1 MLEPI
6 TTKSRWRLGPL
17 DSFLFN
23 LCIIL
28 LISSPAWPQTA
39 SLRGRV
45 VDQSGAVV
53 PKATVTLTAAS
64 GLVKTTAT
72 ADTGFYSFGELP
84 PGQYAV
90 RAAAPK
96 LEQEPVQIV
105 LKPGTQTLRLELKVV
120 AMQQQT
126 TVQENTNTSVST
138 ESASNASALVLRGKD
153 LESLADDPEDLGAD
167 LQALAGP
174 SAGPGGSSIFID
186 GFSGG
191 QLPSK
196 DAIREIRINQNPFSP
211 EYDKLGFGRI
221 EILTKPGADKF
232 HGTGYYNFGDDVWN
246 SRNPYAAQKAPFLL
260 KEYGG
265 SLEGPLSKVASFF
278 LTVDRAAIDNGAIIN
293 GTTLDPN
300 TLSIINPYTQV
311 FRIPQRRI
319 RVSPRIDYQL
329 APADTLSIR
338 YAFSTADIQHSGVGG
353 FNLVST
359 GIHNNGNDQTLQIAN
374 TIVLGPNALNET
386 RFQFYRANISS
397 ISEDTSPRL
406 DVLNSFIGG
415 GAQVGNSFN
424 TLDTYELQN
433 YTTASRNAHTLRFGV
448 RARAATLD
456 NTSPINFGGSYTFAG
471 RVAPELDA
479 NSQPVLD
486 SLGQPQVVNINSIE
500 SYRRTLLFQRMGLP
514 AAQIRALG
522 GGASQFTINAGIPS
536 LSVNQEDVGIFI
548 GDDWHA
554 KRNLTLNLGLRYE
567 WQTNLHDW
575 KNVAPRFGLAWAPG
589 GGKPGSTPKTVIRAG
604 FGMFYQ
610 RFDISD
616 LLTAE
621 RYNGVVQQQYVIT
634 NPDFFPSIPPISSLS
649 GSRSQQPVEQLSA
662 HLRAPYLMESAVAVE
677 RQLPAH
683 TTVALT
689 YVNSHGLHQYLT
701 NDSNAPLPG
710 SYNPQ
715 VPGSAVYPLGNLNPV
730 FLVESSG
737 RYNQNELI
745 ANVNSK
751 LNDSVSLFGSYVYNH
766 ARSNTDYSPPPQ
778 NTDFNPAISNGA
790 LGVGTFPANPYSMTG
805 EYGPASTDLRHQV
818 TIGGSIAT
826 KWGLRFSPLFIVDSG
841 APFNV
846 TVGHDLYGNTL
857 FNGRPGIATDPN
869 LAGLVATRYGL
880 LDPNPVAGETVLPRN
895 YGRGPGIIMLNLRI
909 SKTFAFGPAGEG
921 SVSTGGSRR
930 QQGGPFSVSSGTN
943 STATGHRYN
952 LTISL
957 STRNILNHN
966 NPGPIIGNIASP
978 VFGSANQPYGTST
991 LGGTGFSESADNRRL
1006 ELQARFTF

>member
-1 MLEPI
+1 
-6 TTKSRWRLGPL
+6 
-17 DSFLFN
+17 
-23 LCIIL
+23 
-28 LISSPAWPQTA
+28 
-39 SLRGRV
+39 
-45 VDQSGAVV
+45 
-53 PKATVTLTAAS
+53 
-64 GLVKTTAT
+64 
-72 ADTGFYSFGELP
+72 
-84 PGQYAV
+84 
-90 RAAAPK
+90 
-96 LEQEPVQIV
+96 
-105 LKPGTQTLRLELKVV
+105 
-120 AMQQQT
+120 
-126 TVQENTNTSVST
+126 
-138 ESASNASALVLRGKD
+138 
-153 LESLADDPEDLGAD
+153 
-167 LQALAGP
+167 
-174 SAGPGGSSIFID
+174 
-186 GFSGG
+186 
-191 QLPSK
+191 
-196 DAIREIRINQNPFSP
+196 
-211 EYDKLGFGRI
+211 
-221 EILTKPGADKF
+221 
-232 HGTGYYNFGDDVWN
+232 
-246 SRNPYAAQKAPFLL
+246 
-260 KEYGG
+260 
-265 SLEGPLSKVASFF
+265 
-278 LTVDRAAIDNGAIIN
+278 
-293 GTTLDPN
+293 
-300 TLSIINPYTQV
+300 
-311 FRIPQRRI
+311 
-319 RVSPRIDYQL
+319 
-329 APADTLSIR
+329 
-338 YAFSTADIQHSGVGG
+338 
-353 FNLVST
+353 
-359 GIHNNGNDQTLQIAN
+359 
-374 TIVLGPNALNET
+374 
-386 RFQFYRANISS
+386 
-397 ISEDTSPRL
+397 
-406 DVLNSFIGG
+406 
-415 GAQVGNSFN
+415 
-424 TLDTYELQN
+424 
-433 YTTASRNAHTLRFGV
+433 
-448 RARAATLD
+448 
-456 NTSPINFGGSYTFAG
+456 
-471 RVAPELDA
+471 
-479 NSQPVLD
+479 
-486 SLGQPQVVNINSIE
+486 
-500 SYRRTLLFQRMGLP
+500 
-514 AAQIRALG
+514 
-522 GGASQFTINAGIPS
+522 
-536 LSVNQEDVGIFI
+536 
-548 GDDWHA
+548 
-554 KRNLTLNLGLRYE
+554 
-567 WQTNLHDW
+567 
-575 KNVAPRFGLAWAPG
+575 
-589 GGKPGSTPKTVIRAG
+589 
-604 FGMFYQ
+604 
-610 RFDISD
+610 
-616 LLTAE
+616 
-621 RYNGVVQQQYVIT
+621 
-634 NPDFFPSIPPISSLS
+634 
-649 GSRSQQPVEQLSA
+649 
-662 HLRAPYLMESAVAVE
+662 VE